1 MSYKSGLGLF
11 TIASSIFLLAADVPV
26 LKLSLIVFFCTRDG
40 ARWRQKHSTR
50 TTGDLLPVQ
59 YAHTPLEMLSLK
71 RLGLNLPI
79 MPPPSSGGI
88 FDT

>member
-1 MSYKSGLGLF
+1 MSYSGLGLF

-26 LKLSLIVFFCTRDG
+26 PKLSLIVFFVPVTAPAG
-40 ARWRQKHSTR
+40 VKSTQQGPR
-50 TTGDLLPVQ
+50 VTSYQVQ

-79 MPPPSSGGI
+79 MPPPSSGAI